1 MSPVKK
7 PTRHRRR
14 EPLSRGRVLAT
25 ASELV
30 EREGVAGLSM
40 RKLAA
45 KLGVEAMSL
54 YNHVDG
60 KDDVLAGVG
69 ANFLAQI
76 DVPDPSDD
84 WRSDLRDLS
93 AALRDAARRRPQAA
107 ALAMSNEAISQEGL
121 AVASAALDA
130 LRRAGLSAQQAVD
143 AQRAMTALLVG
154 TLLRELQVGPDA
166 TSSASD
172 RESELSASE
181 LAPVRDAA
189 PQLAQLDFDR
199 EYDFAVEFALD
210 ALEAQRREK
219 PKITDSL

>member
-1 MSPVKK
+1 MPQPKQ
-7 PTRHRRR
+7 PTRRTRR
-14 EPLSRGRVLAT
+14 EPLSRERVLTA

-60 KDDVLAGVG
+60 KDDVLAGIS
-69 ANFLAQI
+69 ARFLAQI
-76 DVPDPSDD
+76 EVPGPSDD
-84 WRSDLRDLS
+84 WRQDLRGLS
-93 AALRDAARRRPQAA
+93 AALRDAARSHPQAA
-107 ALAMSNEAISQEGL
+107 ALAMSNEAISREGL
-121 AVASAALDA
+121 AVTAAALDA

-154 TLLRELQVGPDA
+154 TLLRELQAGPDA
-166 TSSASD
+166 TTSAGD
-172 RESELSASE
+172 RESELRASE
-181 LAPVRDAA
+181 LAPIREVA

-199 EYDFAVEFALD
+199 EYDLAVEFALN
-210 ALEAQRREK
+210 ALEAMRRG
-219 PKITDSL
+219 